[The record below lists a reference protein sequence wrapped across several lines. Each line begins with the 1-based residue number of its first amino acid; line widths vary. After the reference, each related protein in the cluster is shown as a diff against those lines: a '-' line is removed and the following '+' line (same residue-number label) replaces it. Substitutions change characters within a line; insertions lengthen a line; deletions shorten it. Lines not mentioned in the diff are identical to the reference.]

1 MDPKGAVTAR
11 PTSAVLGFDA
21 RVEPMWLSY
30 AERRSKMGFLERWRE
45 KRRLGRIVGAIR
57 RAAGAPEGWDR
68 EPGACACNLKVARM
82 GLIKEFKNYVQ
93 GAVGADTL
101 KGWPHYQVLRDR
113 PCYLVPL
120 DFAQPVKVDPGGG
133 EEPIPVASAPRLKA
147 ELAGL
152 NERLRIDETFAIKKM
167 VDFLD
172 ATERDIAVY
181 EKKLGTSE
189 GFWAKFSYVLLK
201 KLADVSVEKKFPA
214 IIR

>member
-1 MDPKGAVTAR
+1 MAHKVAVTDR
-11 PTSAVLGFDA
+11 PASVALGFDG

-30 AERRSKMGFLERWRE
+30 AERRPRMGFLERWRE
-45 KRRLGRIVGAIR
+45 KRRLGRIVGAIG

-68 EPGACACNLKVARM
+68 APGGCACNLKVARM
-82 GLIKEFKNYVQ
+82 GLIKEFKNLVQ
-93 GAVGADTL
+93 GVVDAETL
-101 KGWPHYQVLRDR
+101 KGWPHYQVVRDR

-133 EEPIPVASAPRLKA
+133 EEPIPVASAVRVRA
-147 ELAGL
+147 ELAGI

-181 EKKLGTSE
+181 EKKLGTSD
-189 GFWAKFSYVLLK
+189 GFWAKFAYVLLR
-201 KLADVSVEKKFPA
+201 KLADVSVEKKLPA